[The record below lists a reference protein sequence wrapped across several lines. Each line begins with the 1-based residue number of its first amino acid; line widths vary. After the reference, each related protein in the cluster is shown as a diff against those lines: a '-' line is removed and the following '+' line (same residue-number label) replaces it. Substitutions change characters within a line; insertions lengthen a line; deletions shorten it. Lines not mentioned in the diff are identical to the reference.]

1 MYVSEQTARLSFVV
15 TLAYGLTPIS
25 RRCSMKELSKRR
37 EKWYA
42 LDRYA
47 SAFTRRSVLLRNP
60 ETLFCCQ
67 MYYRALL
74 VEPAQSGN
82 AGDVLPVGSRCF
94 IPRAGCDEGFHARFT
109 VNSKSSKS
117 LPISL
122 CPGGF
127 HYVDQQEKERN
138 PFGDISVEYLVLSP
152 DMYREKPTTPP
163 ASPCSVFFV
172 SI

>member
-74 VEPAQSGN
+74 VEPAKSGN

-94 IPRAGCDEGFHARFT
+94 IPRAGCDGGFHARFSVT
-109 VNSKSSKS
+109 ATT
-117 LPISL
+117 P
-122 CPGGF
+122 
-127 HYVDQQEKERN
+127 
-138 PFGDISVEYLVLSP
+138 SVEG
-152 DMYREKPTTPP
+152 MFTARERKMAPRISSVPAGKTRDVRALPVRRKARSASAPHTKN
-163 ASPCSVFFV
+163 ASP
-172 SI
+172 